1 MSFIYKLFIMVVVVV
16 TVYFFHFIFEKSH
29 HIRSEKNDGCYRVL
43 MIYSCDLNDSVFD
56 SDLSRGL

>member
-1 MSFIYKLFIMVVVVV
+1 MVVVV

-43 MIYSCDLNDSVFD
+43 MIYSCDLNDSVCD